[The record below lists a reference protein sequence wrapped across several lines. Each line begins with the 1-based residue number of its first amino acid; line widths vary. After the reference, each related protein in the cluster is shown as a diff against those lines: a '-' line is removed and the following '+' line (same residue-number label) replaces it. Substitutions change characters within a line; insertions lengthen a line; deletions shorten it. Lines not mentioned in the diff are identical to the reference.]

1 MSWFWFFFLFSHLY
15 YYYVTAANWY
25 VKWANIYWHKH
36 QYEIPTCPMFTEDKY
51 IFSKVCVGGG
61 GRGAWWGQMGIS
73 HILCLSLCLSQH
85 PPTLD
90 TAKESMFVM
99 WQRTC
104 QQGDGQGFDKPSK
117 HGLRQYNS
125 HGWSSIRW
133 PLQSHTGVSQ
143 FGLEVRC

>member
-1 MSWFWFFFLFSHLY
+1 M
-15 YYYVTAANWY
+15 
-25 VKWANIYWHKH
+25 KWANIYWHKH
-36 QYEIPTCPMFTEDKY
+36 QYEIPACPMFTEDKY

-61 GRGAWWGQMGIS
+61 EGGLMGANG
-73 HILCLSLCLSQH
+73 HFTHPLPLSLCLSQH
-85 PPTLD
+85 TPTLD

-125 HGWSSIRW
+125 HG
-133 PLQSHTGVSQ
+133 
-143 FGLEVRC
+143 